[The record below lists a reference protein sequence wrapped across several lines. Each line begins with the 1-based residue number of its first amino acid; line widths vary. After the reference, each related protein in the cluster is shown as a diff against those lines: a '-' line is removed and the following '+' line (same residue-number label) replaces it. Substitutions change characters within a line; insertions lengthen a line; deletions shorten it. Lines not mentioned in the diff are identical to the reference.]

1 MHTASVQPQSSPR
14 DALDKAKSLSK
25 VISLTDHRLA
35 HISLCDLLNT
45 PKRRQNYA
53 DTILNCINYFI
64 EDQPILANQ
73 ITSIARQLN
82 RLFNNS
88 AGIDYGYIQNII
100 TNLPKLIIYGQL
112 ARIKQLRQN
121 LVANYLEL
129 KNASARLDE
138 LQSGGATQNDETK
151 KKIRQEQQQL
161 ADFHLKSSALYENL
175 REELALGLA
184 FFPESKERDLLHHAA
199 NILNDCTNSEETVKV
214 DQAVD
219 AYTKVQKTSLNTL
232 EEDNDPAQHYYP
244 AAFAIIEAGILR
256 HIKKALALLTSQ
268 ANALSIKQFFRH
280 ILKLIQLINKTLNI
294 NYQVSGDQSKIAQLH
309 ISYRTLKHALTQA
322 AKYAI
327 NNLSDIEVIQ
337 FIENRNQDFVNLVA
351 IMPLQGDSYLDNIT
365 AEFIFEIFES
375 HIAPR
380 YRSLCPE
387 RPLHPENP
395 LEIKLISEDIQ
406 ARAYNYTFDDDIQ
419 DTFSSCMDRAEVNL
433 QHHASYA
440 DSVTIE
446 QSDLNRLKKVNTPK
460 QFLSALGKLTKMFVN
475 DCQGDLVIGLKK
487 LSLLLQHK
495 PLITVNY
502 RERQLTEAQT
512 SSFKCN
518 RALEQGDF
526 ESIIAFC
533 NSRNFTDVVNDLKAY
548 LPDES
553 AHELNTVRLAMTN
566 LKRFLNHHFNIK
578 VEKYQATNQSLSYIQ
593 RTDHALRK
601 HRSPK
606 MLRFLGQPYTTSAPS
621 KSREGIELELKSVNR
636 RNRESVDATASNLY
650 QWALFKR
657 DSSDSSPRRS
667 NDTNALLND
676 TCRNFLDTHPI
687 EDKEI
692 TQLKLKA
699 DCLKKIKAI
708 VYADEL
714 TKSGQISYT
723 FFGARTHHFQAKGVA
738 QFRPALK
745 NFVYEEDVNEDVLID
760 QFFLN
765 ALFKKITELHT
776 QTVERKDTYPVADCC
791 IEKNRTQKTQLAYNK
806 IEKTLKDC
814 NLALQKVKSI
824 LDTEDSVIEVGDG
837 NMYDVDLHSTP
848 PLSPATLPDIS
859 LDGEDDRPTE
869 LVDHTNPPATL
880 PTLAW

>member
-1 MHTASVQPQSSPR
+1 MHTARIQPQSSPR
-14 DALDKAKSLSK
+14 DALDKAESLSK
-25 VISLTDHRLA
+25 VVSLTNDRLA

-45 PKRRQNYA
+45 PMKRQNCA
-53 DTILNCINYFI
+53 DTLLNCINHFI
-64 EDQPILANQ
+64 EDQPILANK
-73 ITSIARQLN
+73 ISSIASQLSK
-82 RLFNNS
+82 LSNNS
-88 AGIDYGYIQNII
+88 ADIDYEYIQKII

-129 KNASARLDE
+129 KNARARLNE
-138 LQSGGATQNDETK
+138 LQNGGATQNDETI
-151 KKIRQEQQQL
+151 KKIRREQQL
-161 ADFHLKSSALYENL
+161 TAFYLKSSALYENL

-184 FFPESKERDLLHHAA
+184 FFPESKERNLLHHAA
-199 NILNDCTNSEETVKV
+199 NVLENGPGIEETVSA

-219 AYTKVQKTSLNTL
+219 AYIKVQKTALNTL
-232 EEDNDPAQHYYP
+232 EEENDPAQHYYP
-244 AAFAIIEAGILR
+244 AAFSIIEDNISR

-268 ANALSIKQFFRH
+268 ANALSTKQFFRH

-294 NYQVSGDQSKIAQLH
+294 NYQVSDDQNKIPQLH

-327 NNLSDIEVIQ
+327 SNLSDIEVIG

-351 IMPLQGDSYLDNIT
+351 ITPLQGDSYLDNIT

-387 RPLHPENP
+387 RPLDPENP
-395 LEIKLISEDIQ
+395 LEMKLISENIQ
-406 ARAYNYTFDDDIQ
+406 ARAHSYPINEDIQ
-419 DTFSSCMDRAEVNL
+419 DAFSTCMDRAEVSL

-446 QSDLNRLKKVNTPK
+446 QSDLDRFKKVNTPK
-460 QFLSALGKLTKMFVN
+460 KFLVALGKLTKILVK
-475 DCQGDLVIGLKK
+475 DCQGDLVIGLIK

-518 RALEQGDF
+518 RALEQSDF

-533 NSRNFTDVVNDLKAY
+533 NSRNFTDLVNDLEAY
-548 LPDES
+548 LPDEN
-553 AHELNTVRLAMTN
+553 AHELSAVRLAMTN

-578 VEKYQATNQSLSYIQ
+578 VEKYQPTNQSLSYIQ
-593 RTDHALRK
+593 RIDHSLRK

-606 MLRFLGQPYTTSAPS
+606 VLRFLGQPYTTSAPS
-621 KSREGIELELKSVNR
+621 NSREGIELKLKSVDR
-636 RNRESVDATASNLY
+636 SNRESVDATASKLY

-657 DSSDSSPRRS
+657 DSADSSPRRS

-676 TCRNFLDTHPI
+676 TCRNFLATHPI
-687 EDKEI
+687 EEKEI

-699 DCLKKIKAI
+699 DCLKKIKDF

-714 TKSGQISYT
+714 NKSGQITYT
-723 FFGARTHHFQAKGVA
+723 FFGERTHRFQAKGIA
-738 QFRPALK
+738 QFRLALK
-745 NFVYEEDVNEDVLID
+745 KFEYEEDINEDVLLD
-760 QFFLN
+760 KFFLN
-765 ALFKKITELHT
+765 RLFKKVTELYT
-776 QTVERKDTYPVADCC
+776 QTVERKDTYPSAEYC
-791 IEKNRTQKTQLAYNK
+791 IEKNRTQSTQFSYNK
-806 IEKTLKDC
+806 IEKILKDC
-814 NLALQKVKSI
+814 NLALQKEKSAFASEGNI
-824 LDTEDSVIEVGDG
+824 IEPGDG
-837 NMYDVDLHSTP
+837 EMYEVDLRSTP
-848 PLSPATLPDIS
+848 PLSPCTLPDTSS
-859 LDGEDDRPTE
+859 LDGHDDASEHGNNTPAPTSQTTY
-869 LVDHTNPPATL
+869 V
-880 PTLAW
+880 W